1 MAVFTEAGVERR
13 AGPGSAPGRAA
24 AAQPTAA
31 AGPERTS
38 GGALLA
44 HQPGLDGLRGAAVLA
59 VLAYHL
65 GWLPGGFLGVS
76 LFFTLSGFLIT
87 NLLLQEADRSGRI
100 RLGAFWA
107 RRARRLLPAAVAG
120 VALAVAVTTAAG
132 TPDQLRALPGD
143 VIGALAYSANWRFVL
158 AHNSY
163 RAGFAAPSALLH
175 YWSLAIEEQLYVVL
189 PLLVGAV
196 ALRRKSGHPR
206 PANRRTRLGAVLIV
220 LMAGSAVATLVLGP
234 AHADRVYFGTD
245 TRMFEL
251 LAGALLA
258 IAAGFPGAARDRLRG
273 ARWAGALGVAAGG
286 GAVALW
292 CLSHQSDPWLY
303 RGGLWAVSGVSGA
316 LIVGACWSRR
326 MGRALSC
333 RPLPAAGRISY
344 GLYVYHWPLF
354 VAFDSAHTGLHG
366 LPLAVARLGAT
377 VATAAASYRWLEQP
391 IRRRRAP
398 IGPVLRSGIPLTLA
412 AVVTAALLS
421 SGLAASRSIAG
432 PSHRRLLLAGSI
444 AFPASASPRVP
455 PPDPGPTATT
465 GPAPTAPSEAAP
477 APARG
482 AVPTS
487 VALPAPPLSRV
498 LFMGDSLVQQA
509 FPTFADRLR
518 RQGVDAHVIGGNGQ
532 SLMTH
537 QGAWLVQLAGA
548 VNSYDPDVVVLES
561 CCGQFRFDPPLT
573 GAGGQVIAPDS
584 PEFRAAWR
592 TLALRASQ
600 IASSRGA
607 LVLWILGP
615 PTHTNGWYGAIDGQ
629 VAGINAVY
637 EGLTPCPARTGT
649 IDWSLVGGPGGAYAA
664 SVPDTT
670 GETVQIRQADGFH
683 FTPAGIDALSD
694 LTLPAITTAWDGG
707 GRAGPWP
714 AACP

>member
-1 MAVFTEAGVERR
+1 MAVFTEAGVERP
-13 AGPGSAPGRAA
+13 AGPGSPPERASA
-24 AAQPTAA
+24 AHAA
-31 AGPERTS
+31 VVGGPEPTS

-120 VALAVAVTTAAG
+120 VALAVAVTAAAG

-143 VIGALAYSANWRFVL
+143 AIGALAYSANWRFVL

-189 PLLVGAV
+189 PLLVAV
-196 ALRRKSGHPR
+196 MALQRRGHPR
-206 PANRRTRLGAVLIV
+206 RGNRRTRLLAVLIV
-220 LMAGSAVATLVLGP
+220 LMVGSAVATLVLGP

-251 LAGALLA
+251 LAGAMLA
-258 IAAGFPGAARDRLRG
+258 ITAGFPGAARDRLRR
-273 ARWAGALGVAAGG
+273 ARWAGPVGAAAGVG
-286 GAVALW
+286 VVALW
-292 CLSHQSDPWLY
+292 GLSHQSDPWLY
-303 RGGLWAVSGVSGA
+303 RGGLWAVSALSGA

-326 MGRALSC
+326 MGRALTC
-333 RPLPAAGRISY
+333 WPLPAAGRISY
-344 GLYVYHWPLF
+344 GLYVYHWPVF
-354 VAFDSAHTGLHG
+354 VALDAARTGLHG
-366 LPLAVARLGAT
+366 IPLAVARLGAT
-377 VATAAASYRWLEQP
+377 VGIAAVSYRGLEQP
-391 IRRRRAP
+391 IRRRRVP
-398 IGPVLRSGIPLTLA
+398 IPPALRSGIPLALA
-412 AVVTAALLS
+412 AVVAAALVT
-421 SGLAASRSIAG
+421 SGLAASRSVAG

-444 AFPASASPRVP
+444 GFPTTVAPRVP
-455 PPDPGPTATT
+455 APLPRPTATR
-465 GPAPTAPSEAAP
+465 AAAAAAPSEAAP
-477 APARG
+477 APAG
-482 AVPTS
+482 GGVPTS
-487 VALPAPPLSRV
+487 VAVPTPPLRRV

-509 FPTFADRLR
+509 FPTFAARLR
-518 RQGVDAHVIGGNGQ
+518 GQGVDARVIGGNGQ

-537 QGAWLVQLAGA
+537 QSVWLAQLAGTVGA
-548 VNSYDPDVVVLES
+548 YDPDAVVLES

-573 GAGGQVIAPDS
+573 EAGGQVIPPDS
-584 PEFRAAWR
+584 PEFLAAWR
-592 TLALRASQ
+592 ALALRASQ

-637 EGLTPCPARTGT
+637 EALTTCPARTGT
-649 IDWSLVGGPGGAYAA
+649 IDWSVVGGAGGTYAA
-664 SVPDTT
+664 SVPDTA
-670 GETVQIRQADGFH
+670 GAPVQIRQADGFH

-694 LTLPAITTAWDGG
+694 VTLPAITGAWNGG

>member
-1 MAVFTEAGVERR
+1 MAVFTEAGVERP
-13 AGPGSAPGRAA
+13 AGPGPAPDPATATRAA
-24 AAQPTAA
+24 VAAPD
-31 AGPERTS
+31 PNS
-38 GGALLA
+38 GGPLLA
-44 HQPGLDGLRGAAVLA
+44 HQPALDGLRGAAVLA

-120 VALAVAVTTAAG
+120 VALAVAVTAAAG

-143 VIGALAYSANWRFVL
+143 VIGALGYSANWRFVL

-189 PLLVGAV
+189 PLLVAAV
-196 ALRRKSGHPR
+196 ALRRTAHHRSGD
-206 PANRRTRLGAVLIV
+206 RRTRLGAVLIA
-220 LMAGSAVATLVLGP
+220 LMAGSAAMTLVLGP

-258 IAAGFPGAARDRLRG
+258 IAAGFPGAARDRLRRE
-273 ARWAGALGVAAGG
+273 RWAGPIGAAAGIG
-286 GAVALW
+286 VLALW
-292 CLSHQSDPWLY
+292 CVSHQSDPWLY
-303 RGGLWAVSGVSGA
+303 RGGLWAVSALSGA

-326 MGRALSC
+326 MGRALTC
-333 RPLPAAGRISY
+333 WPLPAAGRISY

-354 VAFDSAHTGLHG
+354 VALDAAHTGRHG
-366 LPLAVARLGAT
+366 IPLAVTRLGAT
-377 VATAAASYRWLEQP
+377 IATAAASYRWLEQP

-398 IGPVLRSGIPLTLA
+398 IAPVLRAGIPLALA
-412 AVVTAALLS
+412 VVVTAALVT
-421 SGLAASRSIAG
+421 SGLAASRSVAG

-444 AFPASASPRVP
+444 GFPTTVAPRVP
-455 PPDPGPTATT
+455 ALSPGPAAT
-465 GPAPTAPSEAAP
+465 GAPAPAAPSEAAP
-477 APARG
+477 AQAGGGVAP
-482 AVPTS
+482 S
-487 VALPAPPLSRV
+487 VALPAPPLTRV

-509 FPTFADRLR
+509 FPTFADRLH
-518 RQGVDAHVIGGNGQ
+518 RQGVDARAIGGNGQ

-537 QGAWLVQLAGA
+537 QDAWLVQLAGA
-548 VNSYDPDVVVLES
+548 VSSYDPDVVVLES
-561 CCGQFRFDPPLT
+561 CCGQFRFDQPLT
-573 GAGGQVIAPDS
+573 GAGGQVVAPDS
-584 PEFRAAWR
+584 PEFQAAWR
-592 TLALRASQ
+592 ALALRASQ

-637 EGLTPCPARTGT
+637 EGLTACPARTGT
-649 IDWSLVGGPGGAYAA
+649 IDWSLVGGPGGSYAA
-664 SVPDTT
+664 SVPDAT
-670 GETVQIRQADGFH
+670 GAVVQIRQADGFH

-694 LTLPAITTAWDGG
+694 VTLPAITRAWRGG

-714 AACP
+714 VACP

>member
-1 MAVFTEAGVERR
+1 MAVFTEAGVERPGSR
-13 AGPGSAPGRAA
+13 GSTPDPVTANRARVAAGPGPA
-24 AAQPTAA
+24 
-31 AGPERTS
+31 S
-38 GGALLA
+38 GEALLG

-120 VALAVAVTTAAG
+120 VALAVAVTAATGTA
-132 TPDQLRALPGD
+132 DQLRALPGD

-189 PLLVGAV
+189 PLLVGVV
-196 ALRRKSGHPR
+196 ALRRKGPPR
-206 PANRRTRLGAVLIV
+206 DGNRRRRLGAVLLA
-220 LMAGSAVATLVLGP
+220 LMAVSAAATLVLGP

-251 LAGALLA
+251 LAGAMLA
-258 IAAGFPGAARDRLRG
+258 IVAGFPGAARDRLRRS
-273 ARWAGALGVAAGG
+273 RWAGPAGAAAGVG
-286 GAVALW
+286 VVALW
-292 CLSHQSDPWLY
+292 CVSHQSDPWLY
-303 RGGLWAVSGVSGA
+303 RGGLWTVSALSGA
-316 LIVGACWSRR
+316 LIVGACWSPR
-326 MGRALSC
+326 MGRALTW

-354 VAFDSAHTGLHG
+354 VALDSAHTGLHG
-366 LPLAVARLGAT
+366 ITLAAARLAAT
-377 VATAAASYRWLEQP
+377 VATASVSYRWLEQP

-398 IGPVLRSGIPLTLA
+398 IAPVLRSGIPLALA
-412 AVVTAALLS
+412 AVVTAALVT
-421 SGLAASRSIAG
+421 SGLATSRSIAG
-432 PSHRRLLLAGSI
+432 SSHRRLLLAGSI
-444 AFPASASPRVP
+444 GFPTPVERPVSARP
-455 PPDPGPTATT
+455 
-465 GPAPTAPSEAAP
+465 PAPTATGAGAPAAPQEAAP
-477 APARG
+477 ARARG
-482 AVPTS
+482 GAPTS
-487 VALPAPPLSRV
+487 VAVALPPLSRV

-509 FPTFADRLR
+509 FPTFADRLH
-518 RQGVDAHVIGGNGQ
+518 RQGIDARVIGGNGQ

-537 QGAWLVQLAGA
+537 QNAWLVQLAGA

-573 GAGGQVIAPDS
+573 GTDGQVIAPNT
-584 PEFRAAWR
+584 PEFQAAWR
-592 TLALRASQ
+592 ALALHASQ
-600 IASSRGA
+600 IASTRGA

-637 EGLTPCPARTGT
+637 EALTPCPARTGT
-649 IDWSLVGGPGGAYAA
+649 IDWSVVGGPGGTYAA
-664 SVPDTT
+664 SVPDAT
-670 GETVQIRQADGFH
+670 GAAVQVRQTDGFH
-683 FTPAGIDALSD
+683 FTSAGIDALSEV
-694 LTLPAITTAWDGG
+694 TLPAITRAWNEG